1 MNRGLN
7 KVMLIGS
14 VGREPELRYTPDGK
28 AVATF
33 TLKTEGSWPLSGSD
47 ERPAVEWFTV
57 VAWGDLATSC
67 HADLS
72 NGARIYVEGRL
83 QTRAWEDDSGGRN
96 VMTEIVA
103 RDIVALGP
111 GGEAVASDRDAG
123 AT

>member
-33 TLKTEGSWPLSGSD
+33 TLKTEDSRAFSGGD
-47 ERPAVEWFTV
+47 EGPAAEWFTV

-67 HADLS
+67 HTDLS
-72 NGARIYVEGRL
+72 NGAPIYVEGRL

-111 GGEAVASDRDAG
+111 GGETVAKASDVE